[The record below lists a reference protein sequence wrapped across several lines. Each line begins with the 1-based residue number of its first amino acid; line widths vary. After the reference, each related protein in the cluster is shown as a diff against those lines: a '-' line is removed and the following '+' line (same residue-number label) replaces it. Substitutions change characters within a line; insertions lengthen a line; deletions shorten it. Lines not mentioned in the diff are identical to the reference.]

1 MNPIESVAAAKG
13 QWARFD
19 KATEGIAP
27 ERKAEIQRLIANLGL
42 TADDPAVIAA
52 ALLGHLA
59 QAGERIP
66 EDIRLAGAEAS
77 DSFKDASR
85 HSIQSLRE
93 VIAALTKITPSLRN
107 QISEDIRE
115 EAHLVVRDALDKL
128 AEGSRQAVAQAEE
141 RALTSAK
148 KQFAEHTT
156 KLLSGMDERLVIR
169 ESVTF
174 WKGAA
179 YAALAISGALVI
191 ALVYLL
197 PKG

>member
-1 MNPIESVAAAKG
+1 MNPIESIAAAKG

-59 QAGERIP
+59 KAGERIP

-156 KLLSGMDERLVIR
+156 KLLSGMDERLAIR

-179 YAALAISGALVI
+179 YAALVVSGALLVS
-191 ALVYLL
+191 LVYLL
-197 PKG
+197 LA